1 MPNLSDL
8 KTEIEQLDDDLKRA
22 YVLERSK
29 VNTDKAGYE
38 NAGFSRGTF
47 YNWSTEERDYL
58 NNLAQRVRT
67 EVSLQIMMRL
77 QEAGLDAVEV
87 KIGGLKARNEN
98 IKQKSSTE
106 ILEWLIGKPTQ
117 KIDAKTE
124 HSGEVAV
131 IDNDRFDRA
140 ISSLADA
147 VREIVPGKGSES
159 DSSVGASE

>member
-1 MPNLSDL
+1 MTIYERIQSLTMPNLTDL
-8 KTEIEQLDDDLKRA
+8 RTEIEQLDDDLKRA

-38 NAGFSRGTF
+38 SAGFSKATF
-47 YNWSTEERDYL
+47 YKWPTEERDYL
-58 NNLAQRVRT
+58 NNLAQRIRT

-117 KIDAKTE
+117 KIDAKSDVNLTATIKQYE
-124 HSGEVAV
+124 TVSPDDWDE
-131 IDNDRFDRA
+131 D
-140 ISSLADA
+140 
-147 VREIVPGKGSES
+147 SES
-159 DSSVGASE
+159 E